1 MLLWKNLRFPQL
13 GFVLRKLS
21 AKLSQLS
28 IAQPLYKIMKKR
40 TRLYNFIIDSI
51 IFFIIV
57 LVFSILLKEYIERQ
71 NLKYLMILVY
81 YLYYFI
87 LELTIGQ
94 TIGKMVTKTRV
105 VNIDNGGK
113 PNFTKIFIRTISRL
127 IPIDFLSYLFSSNG
141 IHDILSKT
149 ELKKI

>member
-1 MLLWKNLRFPQL
+1 
-13 GFVLRKLS
+13 
-21 AKLSQLS
+21 
-28 IAQPLYKIMKKR
+28 MKKR
-40 TRLYNFIIDSI
+40 TRLYNFLIDST

-57 LVFSILLKEYIERQ
+57 LIFSILLKEYVERQ
-71 NLKYLMILVY
+71 NLKYIMILLY

-94 TIGKMVTKTRV
+94 TIGKMVTKTIV
-105 VNIDNGGK
+105 VNVDNSEK
-113 PNFTKIFIRTISRL
+113 PNFIRIFTRTISRI

>member
-1 MLLWKNLRFPQL
+1 
-13 GFVLRKLS
+13 
-21 AKLSQLS
+21 
-28 IAQPLYKIMKKR
+28 MKKR

-57 LVFSILLKEYIERQ
+57 LVFSILLKEYVERQ
-71 NLKYLMILVY
+71 NLKYLMILLY

-94 TIGKMVTKTRV
+94 TVGKIITKTRV
-105 VNIDNGGK
+105 VTIDNIGK

>member
-1 MLLWKNLRFPQL
+1 
-13 GFVLRKLS
+13 
-21 AKLSQLS
+21 
-28 IAQPLYKIMKKR
+28 MKKR
-40 TRLYNFIIDSI
+40 TRLYNFLIDSI

-57 LVFSILLKEYIERQ
+57 IVFSILLKEYVERQ
-71 NLKYLMILVY
+71 NLKYLMILLY

-94 TIGKMVTKTRV
+94 TNGKMVTKTRV
-105 VNIDNGGK
+105 VNSNNSEK

>member
-1 MLLWKNLRFPQL
+1 MF
-13 GFVLRKLS
+13 GYDT
-21 AKLSQLS
+21 
-28 IAQPLYKIMKKR
+28 LYKIMKKR
-40 TRLYNFIIDSI
+40 TRLYNFLIDSI

-57 LVFSILLKEYIERQ
+57 IVFSILLKEYVERQ
-71 NLKYLMILVY
+71 NLKYLMILLY

-105 VNIDNGGK
+105 VNSNNSEK

>member
-1 MLLWKNLRFPQL
+1 
-13 GFVLRKLS
+13 
-21 AKLSQLS
+21 
-28 IAQPLYKIMKKR
+28 MKKR
-40 TRLYNFIIDSI
+40 IRFYNFIIDST

-57 LVFSILLKEYIERQ
+57 IVFSILLKEYIERQ
-71 NLKYLMILVY
+71 NLKYLMILLY

-94 TIGKMVTKTRV
+94 TIGKMVTKTKV
-105 VNIDNGGK
+105 VNIDNSEK
-113 PNFTKIFIRTISRL
+113 PNFSRIFIRTIARL
-127 IPIDFLSYLFSSNG
+127 IPIDFLSYLFLSNG

>member
-1 MLLWKNLRFPQL
+1 
-13 GFVLRKLS
+13 
-21 AKLSQLS
+21 
-28 IAQPLYKIMKKR
+28 MKKR
-40 TRLYNFIIDSI
+40 TRLYNFLIDSI

-57 LVFSILLKEYIERQ
+57 IVFSILLKEYVERQ
-71 NLKYLMILVY
+71 NLKYLMILLY

-105 VNIDNGGK
+105 VNSNNSEK
-113 PNFTKIFIRTISRL
+113 PNFTKILIRTISRL

>member
-1 MLLWKNLRFPQL
+1 LIRSLART
-13 GFVLRKLS
+13 
-21 AKLSQLS
+21 
-28 IAQPLYKIMKKR
+28 LYKIMKKR

>member
-1 MLLWKNLRFPQL
+1 
-13 GFVLRKLS
+13 
-21 AKLSQLS
+21 
-28 IAQPLYKIMKKR
+28 MKKR
-40 TRLYNFIIDSI
+40 IRLYNFLIDSI

-57 LVFSILLKEYIERQ
+57 LVFSTLLKEYIERQ
-71 NLKYLMILVY
+71 NLKYLMILLY

-94 TIGKMVTKTRV
+94 TIGKIITKTRV
-105 VNIDNGGK
+105 VNIDNSEK
-113 PNFTKIFIRTISRL
+113 PNFIKILIRTISRL

-149 ELKKI
+149 KLKKI